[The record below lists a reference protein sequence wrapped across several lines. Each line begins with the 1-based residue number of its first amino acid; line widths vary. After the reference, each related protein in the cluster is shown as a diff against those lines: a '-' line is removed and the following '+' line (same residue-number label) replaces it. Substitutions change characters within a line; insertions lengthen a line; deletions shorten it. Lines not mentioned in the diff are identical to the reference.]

1 VTLERG
7 PVQAARRAVFL
18 DRDGTIIEEV
28 GYLDRLERVALY
40 PWSIDAIRALNRAG
54 LPVVMVTN
62 QSGVARGFFSEAVVD
77 EVHRHIASML
87 EEGGARID
95 AYYYCPHHP
104 DGKVQAYARRCEC
117 RKPARGLVDRAQREL
132 GIDPTRSFVVGD
144 RWLDVALA
152 RAVGGQGILVRT
164 GYGQSE
170 EARPPEGLAADA
182 VADNLIEAV
191 GWILRASR
199 EDGSRKPASA
209 VSALNVS
216 RRE

>member
-1 VTLERG
+1 MT
-7 PVQAARRAVFL
+7 RAVFL
-18 DRDGTIIEEV
+18 DRDGTIIEDFGYV
-28 GYLDRLERVALY
+28 GRVDQVSFY
-40 PWSIDAIRALNRAG
+40 PWSVDAIRALNAAG
-54 LPVVMVTN
+54 LKVVVITN
-62 QSGVARGFFSEAVVD
+62 QSGVARGYFTEADVD
-77 EVHRHIASML
+77 QVHRHVTTVVAA
-87 EEGGARID
+87 GGARID

-104 DGKVQAYARRCEC
+104 DGKVHAYARRCEC

-199 EDGSRKPASA
+199 EDGSRKAASA